1 MGVLIPRILF
11 RFSPFI
17 MVGIFAKGG
26 TAKSLAVKTD
36 KQGNSV
42 QVIDTALAEKY
53 REVLVDRKKEI
64 ARLEA
69 SIRE

>member
-1 MGVLIPRILF
+1 MTDSIDQAIAQLDH
-11 RFSPFI
+11 
-17 MVGIFAKGG
+17 
-26 TAKSLAVKTD
+26 AKSLAVKTD

-69 SIRE
+69 YIRE